1 MEGRKLVGEMNKK
14 FGASQ
19 ENDGAFLKKEWTLS
33 ENVGAFRLEYSD
45 VFIMMLRG

>member
-19 ENDGAFLKKEWTLS
+19 EKD
-33 ENVGAFRLEYSD
+33 GAFRLEYSD
-45 VFIMMLRG
+45 VFIMMSRGQGKDG